1 MLSVGTPRR
10 NRIACGTNKRVF
22 SFIILRRNVR
32 PVPRRM
38 LASGGVGLYSG
49 GMVRSANDP
58 MTKKPHSKSGSDG
71 ELTGRAVGDALREA
85 YDQAIGE
92 AIPDEL
98 LDLLKKL
105 D

>member
-1 MLSVGTPRR
+1 VGTPPR
-10 NRIACGTNKRVF
+10 NRIACGTNDALF
-22 SFIILRRNVR
+22 GFIILRRNVR
-32 PVPRRM
+32 QSFRRM

-58 MTKKPHSKSGSDG
+58 MTKTPKKKGGTDS
-71 ELTGRAVGDALREA
+71 ELTGKAVGDALREA
-85 YDQAIGE
+85 YDQAASE

>member
-1 MLSVGTPRR
+1 
-10 NRIACGTNKRVF
+10 
-22 SFIILRRNVR
+22 
-32 PVPRRM
+32 M

-58 MTKKPHSKSGSDG
+58 MTKKPHKGGTDG
-71 ELTGRAVGDALREA
+71 ELTGKAVGDALREA
-85 YDQAIGE
+85 YDQTMGE

>member
-1 MLSVGTPRR
+1 
-10 NRIACGTNKRVF
+10 
-22 SFIILRRNVR
+22 
-32 PVPRRM
+32 M

-58 MTKKPHSKSGSDG
+58 MKKTSRNKGGTDG
-71 ELTGRAVGDALREA
+71 DPTGKAVGDALRDA
-85 YDQAIGE
+85 YDRTIGE